1 MRITS
6 DRTRRQAGFRRHL
19 AAAALS
25 LFPLAVSAQQAPVY
39 DVLINNGVIYDGSGA
54 PGVPG
59 DIAVSGDR
67 IAAMGD
73 LDGARAKVVIDA
85 DGRAVAPGFI
95 NMLSWGADALIEDG
109 RGLSDIAQG
118 VTLEVF
124 GEGWSMGPLTEPMK
138 AMSKARQTNIRY
150 DIEWSTLGEFLD
162 YLEDRG
168 VSPNVASFVGAAT
181 IRVKHLGADNR
192 APSSEELAA
201 MRADVAQA
209 MEEGAMGV
217 GSALIYP
224 PGSFAST
231 EELIALTDVAED
243 YGGYYMAHMRSEGDR
258 LLEGVDEML
267 EIARAT
273 GSAVEIYHLKA
284 AGRDNWPKMD
294 RAIATIE
301 AAREAGVDIRAN
313 MYTYTAGST
322 GLSAAM
328 PPWVQEGGVDAWMK
342 RLRDPALRDRL
353 LREIAN
359 PGEGWENVYVASGG
373 ADNVMLVGFR
383 KPELRKYLGKTLAE
397 VAKLRGQTPAE
408 AIIDLVV
415 EDNSRVEAVYFMMSE
430 DNLRKQIALDWVSFQ
445 SDAPVMAPEG
455 VFLEQSVHPR
465 AYGTFARLL
474 GKYVREEQVISLPE
488 ALRRLTSL
496 PASNLKIR
504 DRGLLREGYFADI
517 VVFDPDTVQDH
528 ATFTEP
534 HQLATGVDHVLVNG
548 VPVLSDGG
556 HTGAKP
562 GRVVRGPGYKH
573 PN

>member
-1 MRITS
+1 
-6 DRTRRQAGFRRHL
+6 
-19 AAAALS
+19 
-25 LFPLAVSAQQAPVY
+25 
-39 DVLINNGVIYDGSGA
+39 
-54 PGVPG
+54 
-59 DIAVSGDR
+59 
-67 IAAMGD
+67 
-73 LDGARAKVVIDA
+73 
-85 DGRAVAPGFI
+85 
-95 NMLSWGADALIEDG
+95 
-109 RGLSDIAQG
+109 
-118 VTLEVF
+118 
-124 GEGWSMGPLTEPMK
+124 
-138 AMSKARQTNIRY
+138 
-150 DIEWSTLGEFLD
+150 
-162 YLEDRG
+162 
-168 VSPNVASFVGAAT
+168 
-181 IRVKHLGADNR
+181 
-192 APSSEELAA
+192 
-201 MRADVAQA
+201 
-209 MEEGAMGV
+209 MGV

-224 PGSFAST
+224 PGSFAAT

-328 PPWVQEGGVDAWMK
+328 PPWVQEGGVDAWMQ
-342 RLRDPALRDRL
+342 RLRDPALRARL
-353 LREIAN
+353 LREIES
-359 PGEGWENVYVASGG
+359 PGDNWENVYVASGG
-373 ADNVMLVGFR
+373 ADNVVLVGLR

-445 SDAPVMAPEG
+445 SDAPVLAPEG

-474 GKYVREEQVISLPE
+474 GKYVRKEQMISLPE

-504 DRGLLREGYFADI
+504 ERGLLREGYFADI

-528 ATFTEP
+528 ATYTEP

-548 VPVLSDGG
+548 VPVLRDGE

-562 GRVVRGPGYKH
+562 GRVVRGPGYLRLRAG
-573 PN
+573 PET